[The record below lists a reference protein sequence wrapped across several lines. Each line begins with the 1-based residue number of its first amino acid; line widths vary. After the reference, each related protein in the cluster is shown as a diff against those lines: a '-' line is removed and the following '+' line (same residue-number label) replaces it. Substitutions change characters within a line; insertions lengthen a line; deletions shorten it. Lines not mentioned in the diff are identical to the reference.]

1 MYISIS
7 CGRVYVII
15 VSGNPELIALLI
27 FSVSTEIFLSAIFT
41 TWKQSKTYFKNL
53 GLILNSS
60 RAILFAD
67 NTTNN
72 FDKVARSVAEKTL
85 QEIRLAQK

>member
-1 MYISIS
+1 MPLLVPGIGAQGGDILQT
-7 CGRVYVII
+7 VQ
-15 VSGNPELIALLI
+15 SGQN
-27 FSVSTEIFLSAIFT
+27 S
-41 TWKQSKTYFKNL
+41 KNL